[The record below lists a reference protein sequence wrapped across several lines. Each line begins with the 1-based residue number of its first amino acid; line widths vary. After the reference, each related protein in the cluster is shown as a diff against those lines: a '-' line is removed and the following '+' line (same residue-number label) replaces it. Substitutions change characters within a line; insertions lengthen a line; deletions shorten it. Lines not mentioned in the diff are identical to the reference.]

1 MLYLKHGLQ
10 GWLLSGSILLGLGL
24 WGTQTNAA
32 ITPAVVPTAP
42 DRTEVVSKPQQSLMA
57 DSAAPVTNAVAPAT
71 DTVIPEAKAAT
82 GASDNATLPETPAT
96 TTRTVNESTLVPQP
110 EESAASSAASSA
122 APAAMQSA
130 ADTKNETATSTTASP
145 ESKSSSVAQS
155 TASTAT
161 TSEETAKSSAPVAAQ
176 SAANSDTKKTVA
188 DKKIGQADLFADL
201 EFAELA
207 PEKPATI
214 TAAQENKKDTPF
226 KIVQDVTAKQS
237 SKAKVAVRT
246 PTESTITA
254 QVTSMIEVAHKAK
267 QKQPTSILAALLPAT
282 GEHVNFLLSLVGIG
296 LISSAIVLLKRNWA
310 H

>member
-42 DRTEVVSKPQQSLMA
+42 DCAEVVSEPQQSLMA
-57 DSAAPVTNAVAPAT
+57 DSVTPVTNAVAPAT
-71 DTVIPEAKAAT
+71 DTAIPEAKAAT
-82 GASDNATLPETPAT
+82 GALDNATLPVTPAT
-96 TTRTVNESTLVPQP
+96 TTGSVNESTVVPQP
-110 EESAASSAASSA
+110 EESTTTSTASSA
-122 APAAMQSA
+122 APAAVQSA

-155 TASTAT
+155 TASMAT
-161 TSEETAKSSAPVAAQ
+161 TSEEAAKSSAPVAAQ

-188 DKKIGQADLFADL
+188 DKKTGKADLFADL
-201 EFAELA
+201 ESAESVSG
-207 PEKPATI
+207 KPATI

>member
-1 MLYLKHGLQ
+1 MPYLKHGLQ

-32 ITPAVVPTAP
+32 ITPAMVPTAP
-42 DRTEVVSKPQQSLMA
+42 DCAAVVSEPQQSLMA
-57 DSAAPVTNAVAPAT
+57 DSVAPVTNAVAPAT
-71 DTVIPEAKAAT
+71 DTAIPEAKAAT
-82 GASDNATLPETPAT
+82 GALDNATLPETPAT

-110 EESAASSAASSA
+110 EESATTSTASSA
-122 APAAMQSA
+122 APAAVQSA

-161 TSEETAKSSAPVAAQ
+161 TTEEAAKSSAPVAAQ
-176 SAANSDTKKTVA
+176 SVASSDTKKTVA

-201 EFAELA
+201 ESAELA

>member
-32 ITPAVVPTAP
+32 ITSAVVPTAP
-42 DRTEVVSKPQQSLMA
+42 DCAEVVSEPQQSLMA
-57 DSAAPVTNAVAPAT
+57 DSVAPVTNAVAPAT
-71 DTVIPEAKAAT
+71 DTAVPEAKAAT
-82 GASDNATLPETPAT
+82 GALDNATLPVTPAT
-96 TTRTVNESTLVPQP
+96 TTGSVNESTVVPQP
-110 EESAASSAASSA
+110 EESATTSTASSA
-122 APAAMQSA
+122 APAAVQSA

-155 TASTAT
+155 TASMAT
-161 TSEETAKSSAPVAAQ
+161 TSEEAAKSSAPVAAQ

-188 DKKIGQADLFADL
+188 DKKTGKADLFADL
-201 EFAELA
+201 ESAESVSG
-207 PEKPATI
+207 KPATI

>member
-32 ITPAVVPTAP
+32 ITSAVVLTAP
-42 DRTEVVSKPQQSLMA
+42 DCAEVVSEPQQSLMA
-57 DSAAPVTNAVAPAT
+57 DSVAPVTNAVAPAT
-71 DTVIPEAKAAT
+71 DTAVPEAKAAT
-82 GASDNATLPETPAT
+82 GALDNATLPVTPAT
-96 TTRTVNESTLVPQP
+96 TTGSVNESTVVPQP
-110 EESAASSAASSA
+110 EESATTSTASSA
-122 APAAMQSA
+122 APAAVQSA
-130 ADTKNETATSTTASP
+130 ADTKNETATSATASP
-145 ESKSSSVAQS
+145 ESKSSSVAQG

-161 TSEETAKSSAPVAAQ
+161 TTEEAAKSSAPVAAQ

-188 DKKIGQADLFADL
+188 DKKTGKADLFADL
-201 EFAELA
+201 ESAESVSG
-207 PEKPATI
+207 KPATI

>member
-32 ITPAVVPTAP
+32 ITSAVVPTAP
-42 DRTEVVSKPQQSLMA
+42 DCAEVVSEPQQSLMA
-57 DSAAPVTNAVAPAT
+57 DSVAPVTNAVAPAT
-71 DTVIPEAKAAT
+71 DTAVPEAKAAT
-82 GASDNATLPETPAT
+82 GALDNATLPVTPAT
-96 TTRTVNESTLVPQP
+96 TTRMVNESTLVPQP

-161 TSEETAKSSAPVAAQ
+161 TTEETAKSSAPVAAQ

-201 EFAELA
+201 ESAELA